1 MIAGLHKPRIGA
13 QTAVVTGPTGRWWV
27 RGQGP
32 CRAGRHPVGSAA
44 GGPGR
49 AVPLPAAGEGQ
60 GLLSRSLPKVTCQ
73 GALLLKDP
81 TLREKRRGVQSG
93 AGTGKKEDPGRSR
106 RAQWPGRVRKQMDLC
121 FKHLTSIRR
130 ESQVHTQ
137 LRRGRTPCRRR
148 KPARKTRPRSP
159 ESQPERCARRAPKAS
174 LLLTN

>member
-1 MIAGLHKPRIGA
+1 M
-13 QTAVVTGPTGRWWV
+13 GP
-27 RGQGP
+27 
-32 CRAGRHPVGSAA
+32 RAGPLPSRAA
-44 GGPGR
+44 PSGERSRWARPGR
-49 AVPLPAAGEGQ
+49 APSSSWRRPRAAVEVT
-60 GLLSRSLPKVTCQ
+60 PIVTCQ

-93 AGTGKKEDPGRSR
+93 AGTGKKEDPGRGR
-106 RAQWPGRVRKQMDLC
+106 RAQRPGRVRKQMDLC